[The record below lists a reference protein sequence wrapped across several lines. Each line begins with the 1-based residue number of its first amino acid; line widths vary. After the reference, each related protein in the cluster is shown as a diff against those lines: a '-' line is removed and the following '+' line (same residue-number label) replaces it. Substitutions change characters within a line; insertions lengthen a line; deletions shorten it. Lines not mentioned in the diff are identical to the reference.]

1 MFLEVFSYF
10 SLVPVCLGK
19 GQWLARQIQS
29 LQRKRSQIGVLEW
42 QSVMNTSEYFSDDE
56 SDDSFHTSLD
66 GSVFSA
72 FEDMESDGKR
82 QFSFQLHFCL
92 LELSA
97 TTYHSL
103 YIYSCLFMS

>member
-1 MFLEVFSYF
+1 MCSCHSAFLPLYLLTIYV

-72 FEDMESDGKR
+72 FEDMESDGTR
-82 QFSFQLHFCL
+82 HSFYFNCIFVCWYYQQ
-92 LELSA
+92 
-97 TTYHSL
+97 
-103 YIYSCLFMS
+103 

>member
-1 MFLEVFSYF
+1 MFVCKCVF

-29 LQRKRSQIGVLEW
+29 LMKKRSVLES
-42 QSVMNTSEYFSDDE
+42 QSVMSTSEYFSDDE

-72 FEDMESDGKR
+72 FEDMESDGKN
-82 QFSFQLHFCL
+82 
-92 LELSA
+92 LS
-97 TTYHSL
+97 
-103 YIYSCLFMS
+103 